1 MKHIKTT
8 SRVAAANSDLATE
21 LYCKGIDLVG
31 APDVLGKC
39 GNGEETA

>member
-8 SRVAAANSDLATE
+8 SRVAPANVETLIGV
-21 LYCKGIDLVG
+21 YCKAIDILG

-39 GNGEETA
+39 GNDE